1 MKFKMHR
8 SFLKFAAVAVAL
20 LSAGCASTGEF
31 GPADPERAAEVASFK
46 PVQPERWMLANGLTV
61 LYLNDDELPIVTG
74 KLFIRGGS
82 LWAPDV
88 PTGSV
93 SAMGDQMRQGGAGAL
108 SADALDM
115 ELEKLAASVSST
127 MSQEFGA
134 VAFASLSSDFE
145 RVFSIFSDVAL
156 KPRFEQERLLLWKGQ
171 SLESIRRRKEDP
183 STVASVAFLQLLY
196 GSSPYGRV
204 AVERDVTSISRDVL
218 AGLHQRLVRPDG
230 AILVVTGKITRE
242 EVERAVERHFGSWR
256 ARGSQLPPAPP
267 VNFTPKPGVY
277 FITLPFSQATVQMGQ
292 LGIPRLTPDYPQID
306 IFNEVFGSSGFGS
319 RLMARVRTELG
330 LSYGIY
336 GGIVPA
342 VVKGTNFVFLQTKAE
357 SVYPAIE
364 ESIGVLTGLQSS
376 PPTEQEVRE
385 KKSAIRNS
393 YVFNFDSPEDIVA
406 RQARLE
412 LLKYPSN
419 YDQTYLPKIEAVSP
433 PEVSEVARN
442 RWDPSTFVVVV
453 VGNEKAYQ
461 GLAQQMKQGSGP
473 LNSFELNKLRF
484 ESVIVGQ

>member
-1 MKFKMHR
+1 MNR
-8 SFLKFAAVAVAL
+8 SRLSIAAACVAAL
-20 LSAGCASTGEF
+20 LIGGCASLGGMAPE
-31 GPADPERAAEVASFK
+31 DPQRAAEVASFK
-46 PVQPERWMLANGLTV
+46 PVQPERWTLSNGLTV
-61 LYLNDDELPIVTG
+61 LYLQDNELPIVTG

-82 LWAPDV
+82 LWATDV

-108 SADALDM
+108 SADALDN

-134 VAFASLSSDFE
+134 VAFASLSSDFD

-156 KPRFEQERLLLWKGQ
+156 NPRFEPDRLMLWKGQ

-183 STVASVAFLQLLY
+183 STVASVAFMQLVY
-196 GSSPYGRV
+196 GTSPYGRV
-204 AVERDVTSISRDVL
+204 AVEGDVAAISRDVL
-218 AGLHQRLVRPDG
+218 MKLHERLVRPDG
-230 AILVVTGKITRE
+230 AILVVTGRVSRE
-242 EVERAVERHFGSWR
+242 QVERAVERHFGSWR

-292 LGIPRLTPDYPQID
+292 LGVPRLTPDYPQID

-319 RLMARVRTELG
+319 RLMVRVRTELG

-336 GGIVPA
+336 GGIAPGVA
-342 VVKGTNFVFLQTKAE
+342 KGTNSVFLQTKAD
-357 SVYPAIE
+357 SVYPAID
-364 ESIGVLTGLQSS
+364 ESIGVLSALQSA
-376 PPTEQEVRE
+376 PPTDQEVQE
-385 KKSAIRNS
+385 KKEAIRNS
-393 YVFNFDSPEDIVA
+393 YVFNFDSPADIVA
-406 RQARLE
+406 RLAKLE
-412 LLKYPSN
+412 LLKYPAD

-442 RWDPSTFVVVV
+442 RWDPSQFVIVV
-453 VGNEKAYQ
+453 VGNEKALQ
-461 GLAQQMKQGSGP
+461 GLEQQMKQGNSP
-473 LNSFELNKLRF
+473 LSKFDLKKLRF
-484 ESVIVGQ
+484 ESAIVGQ